1 MSIFILNF
9 VLFFVFVFVM
19 IRNQDTAKALEL
31 NKEIAGA
38 PNSSDGKAET
48 EVRSDGIC
56 IPQYG
61 MCISYME
68 KMENE

>member
-1 MSIFILNF
+1 MSIFILNV

-19 IRNQDTAKALEL
+19 IRNEDTAKALEI

-38 PNSSDGKAET
+38 PNSPDAKTET
-48 EVRSDGIC
+48 EVRGDSIR